1 MLLFSNRSQ
10 MTSKSAKKKT
20 WHRRRSQMRHWC
32 SHHILTSSVIYHCM
46 YKPMATSNLLISCG
60 EKKKIGNG
68 NVMRFDKTL
77 LVFIVSTVLSWS
89 AGHDY
94 CGLLDGWWASRMFF
108 RFIYLLFLLID
119 CVFLVKVM
127 SKVQAS
133 TEVHLSLLNTKR
145 KTRSLNFDV
154 LLIFRPLHMMCIF

>member
-1 MLLFSNRSQ
+1 MAQEAQPNASLVFSPYFDVFCDLSLHVQTHGNKQSTYF
-10 MTSKSAKKKT
+10 M
-20 WHRRRSQMRHWC
+20 W
-32 SHHILTSSVIYHCM
+32 
-46 YKPMATSNLLISCG
+46 G
-60 EKKKIGNG
+60 EKKIGNG